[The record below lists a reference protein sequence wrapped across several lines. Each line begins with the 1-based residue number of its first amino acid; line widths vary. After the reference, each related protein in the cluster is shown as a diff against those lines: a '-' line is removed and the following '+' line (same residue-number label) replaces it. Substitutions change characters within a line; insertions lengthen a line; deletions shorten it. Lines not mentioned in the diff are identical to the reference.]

1 MALGADSS
9 AIRLLVLRGVS
20 LLMAIGVTIGLVSAV
35 VLTRVLQSQ
44 LPLYQ
49 ITSTDPVTLASVCV
63 MLGAVTLLACCV
75 PIWKVGRQSPMKTL
89 NEG

>member
-35 VLTRVLQSQ
+35 VLTRVLSQ